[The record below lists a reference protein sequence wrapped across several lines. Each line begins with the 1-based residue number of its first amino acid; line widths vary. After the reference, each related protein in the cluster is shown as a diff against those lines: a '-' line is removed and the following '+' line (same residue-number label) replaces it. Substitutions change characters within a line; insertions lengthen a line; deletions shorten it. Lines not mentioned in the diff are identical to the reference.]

1 MDLLLPLLVDG
12 ICTGSRYA
20 ILGMGFALIFNT
32 QRMFDISFGGIYTWC
47 GLAMWML
54 AAYVGLGIPVAG
66 ALVLGLWFLYSG
78 VRVAVDRTVL
88 RARAVLLASVLYL
101 PLIYGLML
109 IDRPG
114 L

>member
-1 MDLLLPLLVDG
+1 MLPVVEPDCRSTARQIVLFGLALVPV
-12 ICTGSRYA
+12 SLA
-20 ILGMGFALIFNT
+20 PALLGMSG
-32 QRMFDISFGGIYTWC
+32 RIYF
-47 GLAMWML
+47 
-54 AAYVGLGIPVAG
+54 VG

-88 RARAVLLASVLYL
+88 RARAVLIASVLYL

>member
-1 MDLLLPLLVDG
+1 VLYGLALIPVSLAPSL
-12 ICTGSRYA
+12 
-20 ILGMGFALIFNT
+20 LGMSG
-32 QRMFDISFGGIYTWC
+32 RIY
-47 GLAMWML
+47 L
-54 AAYVGLGIPVAG
+54 AG

-88 RARAVLLASVLYL
+88 RARHVLVASVLYL